1 MPEQE
6 QSFVNKPLIL
16 LALSHLTTDLSQG
29 ALPILLPFFKNAFD
43 LSYTQIGLIVLAQN
57 FTSSVIQ
64 PFFGYMTDRYRLLWL
79 VPTGLLLS
87 GMGMATT
94 GFATSYALLLMIV
107 ISTGLGIAAFHP
119 QGAKAAYL
127 VTPSN

>member
-1 MPEQE
+1 MIVSDLVWRKRMPEQE

-29 ALPILLPFFKNAFD
+29 ALPILLPFFKNAFG

-64 PFFGYMTDRYRLLWL
+64 PFFGYMTDDVKFWANTIR
-79 VPTGLLLS
+79 P
-87 GMGMATT
+87 
-94 GFATSYALLLMIV
+94 I
-107 ISTGLGIAAFHP
+107 
-119 QGAKAAYL
+119 
-127 VTPSN
+127 